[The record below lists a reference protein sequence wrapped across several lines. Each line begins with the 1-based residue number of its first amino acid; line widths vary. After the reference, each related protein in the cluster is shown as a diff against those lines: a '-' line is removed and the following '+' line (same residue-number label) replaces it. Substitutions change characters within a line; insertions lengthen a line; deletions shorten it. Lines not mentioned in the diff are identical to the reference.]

1 MDRAGV
7 EAHPAMLRRDNATG
21 TAHTTEDLDV
31 PTFLRR
37 QMD

>member
-1 MDRAGV
+1 MNTIQTKKVVGGYNG
-7 EAHPAMLRRDNATG
+7 EH
-21 TAHTTEDLDV
+21 EDILDI

>member
-1 MDRAGV
+1 YDEEIMAQI
-7 EAHPAMLRRDNATG
+7 ET
-21 TAHTTEDLDV
+21 